1 MGRKNEAGLSY
12 TISGLPVTIM
22 ALSVSVMACRD
33 VFPACTA
40 EMLLAVGYWETS
52 NLDRKCPSQVIG
64 YVYDMPFPFKY
75 GQLVQRAC

>member
-22 ALSVSVMACRD
+22 ALSVSATACRD

-40 EMLLAVGYWETS
+40 EMLLAVMFMTCRFLS
-52 NLDRKCPSQVIG
+52 SMVS
-64 YVYDMPFPFKY
+64 
-75 GQLVQRAC
+75 